1 RQRDQ
6 PPPERRVVDPPADPQ
21 LTGEQPGAVARI
33 DERHPEQVA
42 VAAYLPDHR
51 HALER
56 RLELIAEPCTAFAD
70 VVDPTL
76 LPEGL
81 QDCQADRARERR
93 TVPGEAAEAYRAGE
107 RRAALGLPEGDPAR
121 AASDRVED
129 AISAEHRPDRRIAG
143 AESL

>member
-51 HALER
+51 HALEC

-93 TVPGEAAEAYRAGE
+93 TVPGVAEGE
-107 RRAALGLPEGDPAR
+107 PAR

-129 AISAEHRPDRRIAG
+129 AISDEHRPDRRIA
-143 AESL
+143 